1 MLASEKIIPKINK
14 KRKREMN
21 KIREI
26 NVDTRVTG
34 RIRNTQRKRE
44 IESESESERVSE
56 RGRKKDRET
65 EGGE

>member
-1 MLASEKIIPKINK
+1 MLASEKIIPKISK
-14 KRKREMN
+14 KRKREKN

-44 IESESESERVSE
+44 IESESE
-56 RGRKKDRET
+56 RG
-65 EGGE
+65 